1 MPDDPRSAEEYAA
14 AHPDR
19 QEVRIVAG
27 ATRDGSTYCALRMRS
42 HDDAFSVLES
52 PDLVPA
58 LLELV
63 RSTLEN

>member
-1 MPDDPRSAEEYAA
+1 
-14 AHPDR
+14 
-19 QEVRIVAG
+19 
-27 ATRDGSTYCALRMRS
+27 LRMRT

-58 LLELV
+58 LVDLL